1 MPTATDTIEALV
13 TQDYKYGFV
22 TEVETESI
30 PKGLNEDIIRLIS
43 AKKNEPDWMLKFR
56 LKSYRLWTTMKEP
69 AWQNATYGPID
80 YQDII
85 YYSAPKNKPVL
96 NSLDE
101 VDPEI
106 LSTFEKL
113 GIPLEEQ
120 KLLSGVAVDAVF
132 DSVSVGTTFQKKLAE
147 LGIIFC
153 SFSEAVREHPEL
165 VRKYL
170 GSVVPYSDNFFA
182 TLNSAVFTDG
192 SFAYIPKGVR
202 CPMELSTYFRINAK
216 GTGQFERTLIIAD
229 EGAYV
234 SYLEGCTAPMRDE
247 NQLHAAVV
255 ELVALDNATIKYS
268 TIQNWYP
275 GDKNGKGGIYNF
287 VTKRGKCLGVNSKIT
302 WTQVETGSA
311 ITWKYPGCILQGDN
325 SIGEFYSVAT
335 TNNWQQA
342 DTGTKMIH
350 LGKNTKST
358 IVSKGISAGHGQ
370 NTYRGLVKIGKNARH
385 ARNYSQCDSLLIGDR
400 CGAHTFP
407 YLEIKNTTATVEHE
421 ASTSKIGEDQL
432 FYCAQRGI
440 STEDAINMI
449 VSGFCKQVFR
459 ELPMEFAVEA
469 QKLLSVSLEGSVG

>member
-1 MPTATDTIEALV
+1 MSTSPETIEQLASRE
-13 TQDYKYGFV
+13 YKYGFV
-22 TEVETESI
+22 TDVEQESA
-30 PKGLNEDIIRLIS
+30 PRGLSEEIVRLIS
-43 AKKNEPDWMLKFR
+43 ARKDEPAWLLEWR
-56 LKSYRLWTTMKEP
+56 LKAYRTWLSMKEP
-69 AWQNATYGPID
+69 TWGNVKFGPID
-80 YQDII
+80 YQNII
-85 YYSAPKNKPVL
+85 YYAAPKKRPAL
-96 NSLDE
+96 ESLDQ

-106 LSTFEKL
+106 RRTFEKL

-120 KLLSGVAVDAVF
+120 KILSGVAVDAVF
-132 DSVSVGTTFQKKLAE
+132 DSVSVATTFKEKLAE

-153 SFSEAVREHPEL
+153 SFSDAVRNHPDL

-170 GSVVPYSDNFFA
+170 GTVVPYSDNFFA
-182 TLNSAVFTDG
+182 TLNSAVFSDG

-202 CPMELSTYFRINAK
+202 CPMELSTYFRINARE
-216 GTGQFERTLIIAD
+216 TGQFERTLIVAE

-255 ELVALDNATIKYS
+255 ELVALDDATIKYS
-268 TIQNWYP
+268 TVQNWYP
-275 GDKNGKGGIYNF
+275 GDSQGRGGIYNF

-311 ITWKYPGCILQGDN
+311 ITWKYPGCVLMGDN
-325 SIGEFYSVAT
+325 SVGEFYSVAT

-350 LGKNTKST
+350 LGRNTRST

-370 NTYRGLVKIGKNARH
+370 NTYRGLVKIAKGAKG

-407 YLEIKNTTATVEHE
+407 YLEINNSTAQVEHE
-421 ASTSKIGEDQL
+421 ASTSKIGEDQI
-432 FYCAQRGI
+432 FYCRQRGI
-440 STEDAINMI
+440 STEDAVNMI
-449 VSGFCKQVFR
+449 VSGFCKDVFR
-459 ELPMEFAVEA
+459 HLPMEFAVEA
-469 QKLLSVSLEGSVG
+469 QKLLGVSLEGSVG

>member
-1 MPTATDTIEALV
+1 MTTSTETIEQLASRE
-13 TQDYKYGFV
+13 YKHGFF
-22 TEVETESI
+22 TDIEQEVI
-30 PKGLNEDIIRLIS
+30 PRGLSEEVVRLIS
-43 AKKNEPDWMLKFR
+43 SKKNEPEWLLEWR
-56 LKSYRLWTTMKEP
+56 LHAYRTWLTMKEP
-69 AWQNATYGPID
+69 AWGNIKYGPID
-80 YQDII
+80 YQKIS
-85 YYSAPKNKPVL
+85 YYAAPKQKKQL
-96 NSLDE
+96 TSLDE

-106 LSTFEKL
+106 RRTFEKL
-113 GIPLEEQ
+113 GIPLDEQ

-132 DSVSVGTTFQKKLAE
+132 DSVSVATTFKEKLAE
-147 LGIIFC
+147 LGIVFC
-153 SFSEAVREHPEL
+153 SFSEAVHSHPEL

-182 TLNSAVFTDG
+182 TLNSAVFSDG

-216 GTGQFERTLIIAD
+216 ETGQFERTLIIAE

-255 ELVALDNATIKYS
+255 ELVALNDATIKYS
-268 TIQNWYP
+268 TVQNWYP

-287 VTKRGKCLGVNSKIT
+287 VTKRGKCAGANSKIT

-370 NTYRGLVKIGKNARH
+370 NTYRGLVKIAKGAKG
-385 ARNYSQCDSLLIGDR
+385 ARNYSQCDSLLIGDK

-407 YLEIKNTTATVEHE
+407 YLEIKNSTAKVEHE
-421 ASTSKIGEDQL
+421 ASTSKIGEDQI
-432 FYCAQRGI
+432 FYCRQRGL
-440 STEDAINMI
+440 STEDAVNLI
-449 VSGFCKQVFR
+449 VSGFCREVFR
-459 ELPMEFAVEA
+459 QLPMEFAVEA

>member
-1 MPTATDTIEALV
+1 MSTATQTIKDLATKE
-13 TQDYKYGFV
+13 YKYGFV
-22 TEVETESI
+22 SDVEADEI
-30 PKGLNEDIIRLIS
+30 PRGLSEEIIRMIS
-43 AKKNEPDWMLKFR
+43 KKKQEPEWLLEWR

-69 AWQNATYGPID
+69 TWPNVTYGPID
-80 YQDII
+80 YQAII
-85 YYSAPKNKPVL
+85 YYSAPKKT
-96 NSLDE
+96 SLKSMDE

-106 LSTFEKL
+106 RRTFEKL

-120 KLLSGVAVDAVF
+120 KLLSGVAVDAIF
-132 DSVSVGTTFQKKLAE
+132 DSVSVGTTFKAKLGE

-153 SFSEAVREHPEL
+153 SFSEAVQEHPEL

-182 TLNSAVFTDG
+182 GLNAAVFTDG

-202 CPMELSTYFRINAK
+202 CPMELSTYFRINAAS
-216 GTGQFERTLIIAD
+216 TGQFERTLIIAD
-229 EGAYV
+229 EGSYV

-247 NQLHAAVV
+247 HQLHAAVV

-275 GDKNGKGGIYNF
+275 GDKDGKGGIYNF
-287 VTKRGKCLGVNSKIT
+287 VTKRGKCQGVRSKIT

-311 ITWKYPGCILQGDN
+311 ITWKYPGCILQGDH
-325 SIGEFYSVAT
+325 SIGEFYSVAV
-335 TNNWQQA
+335 TNNRQQA

-350 LGKNTKST
+350 LGRDTKST
-358 IVSKGISAGHGQ
+358 IVSKGISAGRGQ
-370 NTYRGLVKIGKNARH
+370 NTYRGLVKIGKGAKG

-407 YLEIKNTTATVEHE
+407 YLEVRNTSAHVEHE
-421 ASTSKIGEDQL
+421 ASTSKVGEDQI
-432 FYCAQRGI
+432 FYCRQRGL
-440 STEDAINMI
+440 STEDAVNLI
-449 VSGFCKQVFR
+449 VSGFCKDVFR

-469 QKLLSVSLEGSVG
+469 QKLLGVSLEGSVG